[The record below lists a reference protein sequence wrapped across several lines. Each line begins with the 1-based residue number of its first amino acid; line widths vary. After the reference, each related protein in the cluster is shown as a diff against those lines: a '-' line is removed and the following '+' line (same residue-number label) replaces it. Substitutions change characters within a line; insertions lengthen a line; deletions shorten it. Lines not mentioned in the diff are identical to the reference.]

1 MFDRAL
7 AIFAFIMLCGFIAI
21 LVIELGRLDIAVI
34 AAITLALAGWDVLGR
49 KKS

>member
-1 MFDRAL
+1 MFERGL
-7 AIFAFIMLCGFIAI
+7 AIFAFIAI
-21 LVIELGRLDIAVI
+21 LVIKLERLDIAVI

>member
-1 MFDRAL
+1 MFERGL
-7 AIFAFIMLCGFIAI
+7 AIFASSCFSAFIAI
-21 LVIELGRLDIAVI
+21 LVIKLERLDIAVI